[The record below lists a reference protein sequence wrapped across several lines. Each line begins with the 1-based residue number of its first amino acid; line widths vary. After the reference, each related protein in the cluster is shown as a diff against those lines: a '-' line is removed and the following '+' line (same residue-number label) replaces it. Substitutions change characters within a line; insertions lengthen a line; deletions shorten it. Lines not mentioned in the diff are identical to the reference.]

1 MIRWPSYK
9 IIVHGRKPVAYNVL
23 HGSDGGSLMGR
34 GVSYG
39 VVRHRSYKLV
49 IKLGGI
55 LCDPNVVAASGFVDN
70 ELEIVYST
78 RLCG

>member
-1 MIRWPSYK
+1 
-9 IIVHGRKPVAYNVL
+9 
-23 HGSDGGSLMGR
+23 MGR